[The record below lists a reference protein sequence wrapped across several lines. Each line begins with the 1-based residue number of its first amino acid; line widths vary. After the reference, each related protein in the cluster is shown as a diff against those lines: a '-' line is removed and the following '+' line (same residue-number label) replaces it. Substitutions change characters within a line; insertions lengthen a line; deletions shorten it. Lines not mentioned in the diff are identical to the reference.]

1 LKEFDTAILLDYNN
15 VAHYDCWDF
24 CPETYDCFRAYYD
37 LYAKEDNAMVF
48 EKGGVC
54 DSNFEEEIADL
65 A

>member
-1 LKEFDTAILLDYNN
+1 MSVNYNDED
-15 VAHYDCWDF
+15 HHDFGDF

-54 DSNFEEEIADL
+54 DSDFEEENTDL